1 MKKFLIILLVAFI
14 IIQFFPIDKVNPP
27 VNERMDFLT
36 IKKTPEEVSKVI
48 RNSCYDCHSNET
60 KYPWYSNIA
69 PVSWWMKDHII
80 DGRKHLNFS
89 TFATYD
95 TERQLRKLDES
106 VEMIE
111 KDKMPLE
118 TYLLVHQ
125 NARLSDMDKKI
136 LIKYLKNVRTDTEIR
151 YNTTEQ
157 EQP

>member
-1 MKKFLIILLVAFI
+1 MKKFLVILLVAFI

-118 TYLLVHQ
+118 TYLLAHQ
-125 NARLSDMDKKI
+125 NARLSDADKKM

>member
-1 MKKFLIILLVAFI
+1 
-14 IIQFFPIDKVNPP
+14 
-27 VNERMDFLT
+27 
-36 IKKTPEEVSKVI
+36 
-48 RNSCYDCHSNET
+48 
-60 KYPWYSNIA
+60 
-69 PVSWWMKDHII
+69 MKDHII

>member
-1 MKKFLIILLVAFI
+1 
-14 IIQFFPIDKVNPP
+14 
-27 VNERMDFLT
+27 
-36 IKKTPEEVSKVI
+36 
-48 RNSCYDCHSNET
+48 
-60 KYPWYSNIA
+60 
-69 PVSWWMKDHII
+69 MKDHII

-111 KDKMPLE
+111 KIKCLWKPTFWLIRMPD
-118 TYLLVHQ
+118 LVTWI
-125 NARLSDMDKKI
+125 KI

>member
-1 MKKFLIILLVAFI
+1 
-14 IIQFFPIDKVNPP
+14 
-27 VNERMDFLT
+27 
-36 IKKTPEEVSKVI
+36 
-48 RNSCYDCHSNET
+48 
-60 KYPWYSNIA
+60 
-69 PVSWWMKDHII
+69 MKDHII

-118 TYLLVHQ
+118 TYLLAHQ